1 MKTAEEMAIFC
12 KENNTGSGMGK
23 KWTLKH
29 FTVVENQLNDDEEV
43 LFAFVGLYNYIS
55 MSKHQNNFAI
65 AITNDRIIAGQ
76 KKLMGENVNTIS
88 RRNLND
94 ISKSTGMMMGVLT
107 VDTLKETFN
116 IGTNKQEIDT
126 IYEGL
131 NRILFEQ
138 RDTSTQDT
146 PTSENEP
153 IQSSVAQLKEY
164 KELLDLEIITQEEF
178 DAKKNE
184 ILG

>member
-55 MSKHQNNFAI
+55 LSKHQSNFAI

-76 KKLMGENVNTIS
+76 KN
-88 RRNLND
+88 
-94 ISKSTGMMMGVLT
+94 
-107 VDTLKETFN
+107 
-116 IGTNKQEIDT
+116 
-126 IYEGL
+126 
-131 NRILFEQ
+131 
-138 RDTSTQDT
+138 
-146 PTSENEP
+146 
-153 IQSSVAQLKEY
+153 
-164 KELLDLEIITQEEF
+164 
-178 DAKKNE
+178 
-184 ILG
+184 

>member
-1 MKTAEEMAIFC
+1 MRTAEEMAMFC
-12 KENNTGSGMGK
+12 NENNTGSGMGK

-29 FTVVENQLNDDEEV
+29 FSVVENQLNKDEEV

-55 MSKHQNNFAI
+55 MTKHENNFAI
-65 AITNDRIIAGQ
+65 AITNERIIAGQ
-76 KKLMGENVNTIS
+76 KKLMGENVKTIT

-94 ISKSTGMMMGVLT
+94 ISKSTGMVMGVLT

-126 IYEGL
+126 IYDGL
-131 NRILFEQ
+131 NKILFEQ
-138 RDTSTQDT
+138 EEPRTGEVTAVF
-146 PTSENEP
+146 NEAN
-153 IQSSVAQLKEY
+153 QSPASQLKEF

-178 DAKKNE
+178 DAKKKE